1 MKRGPK
7 GKSAAQKK
15 AARTERPGRKV
26 VQLFDEPVMA
36 AAPEASLEK
45 PAHLTLE
52 ASEIWDRK
60 IKRFAARNQSVAG
73 CEDVLEEYCET
84 QAEIRR
90 RRLQNSV
97 IDGAMRDGLSAFRG
111 VLDEGVI
118 TDQEKVDLVVQMMA
132 ALRDFMRSRQDIPV
146 AMSSALRVFGA
157 EFYDTPASRK
167 VQAGGVID
175 EKNPFVA
182 NLNRYA
188 ET

>member
-1 MKRGPK
+1 M
-7 GKSAAQKK
+7 
-15 AARTERPGRKV
+15 
-26 VQLFDEPVMA
+26 
-36 AAPEASLEK
+36 
-45 PAHLTLE
+45 
-52 ASEIWDRK
+52 
-60 IKRFAARNQSVAG
+60 
-73 CEDVLEEYCET
+73 
-84 QAEIRR
+84 
-90 RRLQNSV
+90 
-97 IDGAMRDGLSAFRG
+97 
-111 VLDEGVI
+111 LDEGVV
-118 TDQEKVDLVVQMMA
+118 TDQEKIDLVVQMMA